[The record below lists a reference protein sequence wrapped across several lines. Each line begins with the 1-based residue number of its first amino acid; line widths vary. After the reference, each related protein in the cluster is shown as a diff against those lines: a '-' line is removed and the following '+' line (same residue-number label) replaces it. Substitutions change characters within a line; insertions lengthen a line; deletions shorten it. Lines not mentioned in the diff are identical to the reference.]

1 MANTLTLNDLNTTIN
16 HEPRILD
23 TLIAERLGYERPR
36 AIRQIIVRNKIE
48 LENYGE
54 VTEIST
60 PATRYGGAATE
71 YYLNEGQALVICA
84 LSRTPAAAQLR
95 KAIIEVFMAWR
106 AGTLEPAPMITLPQE
121 PPTYN
126 TAINAARAFAR
137 LNHLMPHGRCLRV
150 SNRMRSDLEA
160 LKAGLA
166 PLAGFRKV
174 RTAQDF
180 ALPIPIMAEEREQ
193 AMAHISAAGRAIT
206 ALPAP
211 FDRDVSKAFDCLVM
225 AATHIDNSYDNDKR
239 CEFIHRI
246 SNTEIDG

>member
-36 AIRQIIVRNKIE
+36 AIRQIIERNVTE
-48 LENYGE
+48 LESFG
-54 VTEIST
+54 VI
-60 PATRYGGAATE
+60 ATRRGAYRNQPFTE

-106 AGTLEPAPMITLPQE
+106 AGTLEPAPMITPPQE

-137 LNHLMPHGRCLRV
+137 LDHLMPHGRCLRV

-180 ALPIPIMAEEREQ
+180 ALPSPIMAEEREQ

-206 ALPAP
+206 SLPTP

-239 CEFIHRI
+239 REFIHRI
-246 SNTEIDG
+246 SNTEIDR